1 MTQQH
6 QAAFLD
12 GVNQPLRVGP
22 TDTPKPGPGELL
34 IKTAA
39 VAINPIDWK
48 IQGSGMFIKTWP
60 TILGLDLAGEVFAVG
75 DGVTAFAKG
84 QRVIA
89 YSQLLPSLN
98 IDRAAYQEFVIA
110 PQAGVAPL
118 PDSVPYEAGV
128 VLPLAVSTAAAG
140 LFPSP
145 LLGLDTPSVPP
156 AKKNGKTLL
165 VWGASSS
172 VGATAIQLAVAAGY
186 DVVATASRSNFDLVR
201 GLGAKVV
208 LDYHSSSI
216 VEDLVAE
223 LKKGG
228 GFVGA
233 YDAIGL
239 RETQLP
245 TAQVVHELGGGTVAA
260 VLPPIEDGPEN
271 VTIQNVFASSIFLN
285 FGEVG
290 KAVWGDFLP
299 KALKTGQ
306 LKSAPPYEVVGK
318 GLGSLQA
325 AFDHLK
331 AGVSATKVVV
341 TL

>member
-233 YDAIGL
+233 YDG
-239 RETQLP
+239 QSM
-245 TAQVVHELGGGTVAA
+245 VVEDPNLGSIYLCFTCARVVMA
-260 VLPPIEDGPEN
+260 
-271 VTIQNVFASSIFLN
+271 NVFSHHLCSDWPSRDAAADSAGGARARRWYRRRCPSADRRWPGKRHHPERYALSIHPACLDDTFLR
-285 FGEVG
+285 V
-290 KAVWGDFLP
+290 
-299 KALKTGQ
+299 
-306 LKSAPPYEVVGK
+306 
-318 GLGSLQA
+318 
-325 AFDHLK
+325 
-331 AGVSATKVVV
+331 
-341 TL
+341 